1 MRNLRTLISL
11 LRKYAKVVRSAM
23 TDPILRTSA
32 IRKSKGER
40 ERERDSQRERESEK
54 DRDRDRKSVV

>member
-32 IRKSKGER
+32 MRKRERVREKER
-40 ERERDSQRERESEK
+40 EGGRKRVRERK
-54 DRDRDRKSVV
+54 